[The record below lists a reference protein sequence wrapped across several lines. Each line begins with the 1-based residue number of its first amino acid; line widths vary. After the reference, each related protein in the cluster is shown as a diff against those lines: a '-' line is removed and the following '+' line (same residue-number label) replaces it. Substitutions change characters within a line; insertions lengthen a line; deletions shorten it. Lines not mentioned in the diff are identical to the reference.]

1 MSAVADPKTPEPVGF
16 YCDHSDEEPG
26 KRTHEG
32 WEWTDTERV
41 WTQQPTIVT
50 SHDAGP
56 HEWDEERR
64 MCPRA
69 VPVYAVD
76 APALRAEVERLRS
89 REAGLIR
96 SRRECE
102 RGIANLAA
110 ALDAAEIKRDRLS
123 GQVAR
128 VEAWVTGDVVTARG
142 EFGQGYREAM
152 RDVRDLL
159 SGTEAD
165 R

>member
-1 MSAVADPKTPEPVGF
+1 MSTVADPKTPEPVGF

-50 SHDAGP
+50 SHGAGP

-76 APALRAEVERLRS
+76 APALLAEVERLRS
-89 REAGLIR
+89 ELDRLEA
-96 SRRECE
+96 
-102 RGIANLAA
+102 
-110 ALDAAEIKRDRLS
+110 DRDRLKGERNRRDQQIAS
-123 GQVAR
+123 VQGWVAS
-128 VEAWVTGDVVTARG
+128 DVVTARN
-142 EFGQGYREAM
+142 EFGNGYREAM
-152 RDVRDLL
+152 RDVCDLL